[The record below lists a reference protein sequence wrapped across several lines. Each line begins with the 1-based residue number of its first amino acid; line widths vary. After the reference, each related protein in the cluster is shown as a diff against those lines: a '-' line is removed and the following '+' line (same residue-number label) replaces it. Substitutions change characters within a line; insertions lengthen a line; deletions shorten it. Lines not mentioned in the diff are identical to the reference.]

1 MTKLKAF
8 EFSSKVCLCQAHI
21 NLHDTGRSKISLL
34 FAVFMTAFLTNSFK
48 YWTVGA
54 GKPSDLCDGL
64 LIWTTWYCPKLW
76 KQGYT
81 KEHYCNYSI
90 RNPFNYSGVLITW
103 AFNIV
108 LNMIIWLNTDL
119 YGALTLFAGGQHR
132 QMQTSDLILKNW
144 LNFN

>member
-1 MTKLKAF
+1 MGTMTKLKAF

-34 FAVFMTAFLTNSFK
+34 FAVFITAFLTNSFK

-54 GKPSDLCDGL
+54 GKPSDLCDSL

-108 LNMIIWLNTDL
+108 LNDDHLIKYRFVWSFD
-119 YGALTLFAGGQHR
+119 TLCWR
-132 QMQTSDLILKNW
+132 TT
-144 LNFN
+144 